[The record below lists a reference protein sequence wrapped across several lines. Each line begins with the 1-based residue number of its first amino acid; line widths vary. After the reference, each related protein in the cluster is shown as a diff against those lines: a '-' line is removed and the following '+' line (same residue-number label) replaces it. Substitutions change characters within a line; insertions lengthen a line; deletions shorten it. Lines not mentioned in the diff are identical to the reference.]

1 MHRSCTRQGVA
12 QRTVG
17 RRKGGESWLAPAVTS
32 GMVSLTSKLSPQ
44 AHSFPVQVL
53 GVRSR
58 KARGDERRE
67 AGGQ

>member
-1 MHRSCTRQGVA
+1 MRRCCTRQDVA

-44 AHSFPVQVL
+44 TPHSQYVP
-53 GVRSR
+53 GSS
-58 KARGDERRE
+58 EP
-67 AGGQ
+67 